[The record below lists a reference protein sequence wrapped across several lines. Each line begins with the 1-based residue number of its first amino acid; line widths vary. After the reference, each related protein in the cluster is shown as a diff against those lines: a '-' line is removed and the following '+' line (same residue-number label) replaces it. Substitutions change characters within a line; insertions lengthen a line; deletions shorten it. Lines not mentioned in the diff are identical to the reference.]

1 MIGRI
6 MSAISGRHPVRH
18 GCCGDRSG
26 RRGTP
31 KQVVADLSNSRVDIT
46 SSYHGTEL
54 LLFGAYEGRPGD
66 DIVLIVQ
73 GPPTDIIQRRKEKRA
88 GIWVNGETFIWQ
100 QAPSFYHMFSTNQLD
115 AIAEPA
121 TLKQAMVGPLSTS
134 LSLVRGA
141 RGDARDMA
149 ARSKRQPVHPF
160 WQQRPEGRSAPK
172 YGGERAVA
180 DHAIRHHNPAG
191 HAVPRRPCTAKQH
204 SSRGL
209 CCSGA
214 AFS

>member
-1 MIGRI
+1 MTGRI
-6 MSAISGRHPVRH
+6 MSAMM
-18 GCCGDRSG
+18 
-26 RRGTP
+26 RGTLCAMIVAAATSAAAAP
-31 KQVVADLSNSRVDIT
+31 KQVVADLSDSRVDIT

-134 LSLVRGA
+134 QASA
-141 RGDARDMA
+141 RGREDASGMA
-149 ARSKRQPVHPF
+149 AGTILS
-160 WQQRPEGRSAPK
+160 
-172 YGGERAVA
+172 RASIPGNKDQKDGLRRNMEA
-180 DHAIRHHNPAG
+180 NGLWRTNPLQSPPAG
-191 HAVPRRPCTAKQH
+191 HAISRRSCAAKQH